1 MITGK
6 KNSVIGTIV
15 TVTVDRPSGSY
26 HPEHKDMY
34 YPVNYGYIEG
44 IVAPD
49 GEEQDAY
56 ILGVNK
62 PVDTFTGR
70 IIAVVHRKNDI
81 EDKWVV
87 VPDGMM
93 FSRRQKECLSLPMS
107 IPTKYIKIHPFKN
120 ICDVFDTTALKPQN
134 LVQNTNSKTH
144 LTNHCSGIRRG
155 KILSEVVKATG
166 SATNPHSHISIFY
179 RIHQTV
185 INHG

>member
-1 MITGK
+1 MEQVSYKKLFKLLIDKDLKKTEFAAKAGISQNTLKEERSALSPSLLFSKNTG
-6 KNSVIGTIV
+6 STRI
-15 TVTVDRPSGSY
+15 S
-26 HPEHKDMY
+26 
-34 YPVNYGYIEG
+34 PVS
-44 IVAPD
+44 
-49 GEEQDAY
+49 
-56 ILGVNK
+56 
-62 PVDTFTGR
+62 
-70 IIAVVHRKNDI
+70 
-81 EDKWVV
+81 
-87 VPDGMM
+87 